1 MLAGNE
7 PGSSTGN
14 LASSN
19 CRYFMPDG
27 QGEIT
32 GRHPV
37 FFLAG
42 GPWRRLSAKDSEWQT
57 AIKKLLEVSLTTFD
71 VRGYELSAR
80 SARARLRARASVE

>member
-19 CRYFMPDG
+19 CRYFMPGG

-42 GPWRRLSAKDSEWQT
+42 GPWRRLSAKEAMGGFRMVNGNQET
-57 AIKKLLEVSLTTFD
+57 P
-71 VRGYELSAR
+71 G
-80 SARARLRARASVE
+80 SVVNDL